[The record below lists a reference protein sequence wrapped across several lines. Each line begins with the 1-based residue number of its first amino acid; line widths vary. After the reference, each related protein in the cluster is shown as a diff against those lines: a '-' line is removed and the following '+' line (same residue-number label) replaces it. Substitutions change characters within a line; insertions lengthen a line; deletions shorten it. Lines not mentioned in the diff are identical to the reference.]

1 MLLRKN
7 KNYQRFISLIFWLL
21 ALKKADCFY
30 LESKLRTQWE
40 LFHQGSDYF
49 SNVIVPYVPMVKI
62 SDFQLIGIG
71 SDFFNTNTIV
81 PYVPMVK
88 ITDLQLSDINRIGHR
103 VR

>member
-1 MLLRKN
+1 MDKQRKLV
-7 KNYQRFISLIFWLL
+7 YFSYFFVIG
-21 ALKKADCFY
+21 LKKGRFFY

-40 LFHQGSDYF
+40 LFHE
-49 SNVIVPYVPMVKI
+49 
-62 SDFQLIGIG
+62 G